1 MDAILRFDPASKNFA
16 GNQFFSPDS
25 RRGAVPSV
33 GANGRRG
40 QVKVQF
46 SFGVKLISRKC
57 WKIKRFL
64 AARTRNQAALQIE
77 FGGEP

>member
-1 MDAILRFDPASKNFA
+1 MSNVAWMPSYDSILSLK
-16 GNQFFSPDS
+16 FFSPDS

-33 GANGRRG
+33 GADGRRG